1 MQIVRYRY
9 MPTPI
14 AMPSNSNVIG
24 VGMENNEITL
34 FVEQQQ
40 SDSLIN
46 RKFIVAEIGSEI
58 TPNSNLIGILQNAST
73 FLFVFEVFNADA

>member
-1 MQIVRYRY
+1 

>member
-73 FLFVFEVFNADA
+73 FLFVFEVTQYD

>member
-1 MQIVRYRY
+1 

-73 FLFVFEVFNADA
+73 FLFVFEVTQYD